1 MEGTNRKIE
10 MLLLPLGSIQLT
22 IYWVEE
28 EIESYQMHVC
38 LPSADDS
45 LGRCSGRGR
54 PTLVKIFKVSRIFK
68 WVFAGAG
75 GGFWLYNLAG
85 FVGERKFASFRVYNP
100 IKPHLCPT
108 YPIEDT
114 NDVYRNYLCN
124 RLDPTELEHT
134 VVQSRSRA
142 FRCMS
147 VCRDPMAGSE
157 DISSFLLVS
166 SIFMDTDLRL
176 LSAHARGA
184 ERVFRRC
191 LSWRW
196 QRQ

>member
-1 MEGTNRKIE
+1 
-10 MLLLPLGSIQLT
+10 
-22 IYWVEE
+22 
-28 EIESYQMHVC
+28 MHVC

-45 LGRCSGRGR
+45 LGSCSGRGK

-85 FVGERKFASFRVYNP
+85 FSGRAKIEQFRVYNA

-108 YPIEDT
+108 HPAEGT
-114 NDVYRNYLCN
+114 NANKRNYLCSGM
-124 RLDPTELEHT
+124 DPTEIEHT

-147 VCRDPMAGSE
+147 VCLDPMAG
-157 DISSFLLVS
+157 
-166 SIFMDTDLRL
+166 
-176 LSAHARGA
+176 
-184 ERVFRRC
+184 
-191 LSWRW
+191 
-196 QRQ
+196 